1 MEGIFRLF
9 LSLFFI
15 FLLSGCIAEDWDFN
29 PPIVTLLDTENA
41 LSVELELVN
50 LDWRGE
56 ENAPIRK
63 ENADVVSIGKQQ
75 EPLYSE
81 SRRKIEIQ
89 FNNQDFEIYELNIS
103 LLRKNNDISLLWK
116 NGEWKEWQAL
126 LDGGIHYF
134 MTPLEKGKYTMELVL
149 ETDRGTAQYVGNLVV
164 H

>member
-1 MEGIFRLF
+1 MKLIFRLF

-63 ENADVVSIGKQQ
+63 ENADVVSIAKQQ

-103 LLRKNNDISLLWK
+103 LLRKN
-116 NGEWKEWQAL
+116 G
-126 LDGGIHYF
+126 
-134 MTPLEKGKYTMELVL
+134 
-149 ETDRGTAQYVGNLVV
+149 
-164 H
+164 